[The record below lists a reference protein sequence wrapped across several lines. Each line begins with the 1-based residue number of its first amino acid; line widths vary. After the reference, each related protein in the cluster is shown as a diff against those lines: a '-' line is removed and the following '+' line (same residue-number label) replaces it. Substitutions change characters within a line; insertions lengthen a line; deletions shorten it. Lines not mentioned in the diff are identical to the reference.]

1 MTVELPFWFHA
12 TSVTVLSI
20 ILLVDLF
27 IIARRPHQPS
37 TRETSL
43 WVAFY
48 VTLALIFAGLIFV
61 VGNANDPAGVSG
73 AEHSIQFLAGWLT
86 EYSLSV
92 DNLFVFLLIMA
103 KFQVPKQY
111 QQEMLMLGIIV
122 ALILRAAFI
131 IVGAS
136 LVENFTWLFYIFG
149 GFLFWVALQQI
160 RSVGG
165 HDDDEGHDHP
175 LIRRLQ
181 QSLKVSPEWDGTKW
195 RTRVNG
201 HTMFTPVFLVFL
213 SLGVT
218 DLLFAIDSIPA
229 IFGITTSPFL
239 VFTANVFALMGLRQL
254 YFLLGAMVDKL
265 YYLAHGVAVILAFIG
280 VKLVFHALHTNEV
293 PFINN
298 GQHVDWVPEIETS
311 WSLIVI
317 AVSLVTAV
325 ALSLLRIRRTATTSE

>member
-1 MTVELPFWFHA
+1 MTAELPMWFQA
-12 TSVTVLSI
+12 TSVAVLSI
-20 ILLVDLF
+20 ILLIDLF

-43 WVAFY
+43 WVGFY
-48 VTLALIFAGLIFV
+48 VVLALIFAGLV
-61 VGNANDPAGVSG
+61 YAVGNASDPAGVAG
-73 AEHSIQFLAGWLT
+73 TEISIQFLAGWLT

-103 KFQVPKQY
+103 KFAVPKQY

-149 GFLFWVALQQI
+149 GFLFWVAIQQV
-160 RSVGG
+160 RSAGG
-165 HDDDEGHDHP
+165 HDDDDDDGHP

-181 QSLKVSPEWDGTKW
+181 HSLKVSPEWDGTKW

-201 HTMFTPVFLVFL
+201 QKMFTPVFLVFL

-229 IFGITTSPFL
+229 IFGITTSAFV

-280 VKLVFHALHTNEV
+280 VKLVLHALHTNEV

-298 GQHVDWVPEIETS
+298 GQHVEWVPEIETS
-311 WSLIVI
+311 WSLVVI
-317 AVSLVTAV
+317 AVSLVTSV
-325 ALSLLRIRRTATTSE
+325 LLSLIRIRRNAG

>member
-1 MTVELPFWFHA
+1 MTAELPMWFQA
-12 TSVTVLSI
+12 TSVAVLSI
-20 ILLVDLF
+20 ILLIDLF

-43 WVAFY
+43 WVGFY
-48 VTLALIFAGLIFV
+48 VVLALIFAGLV
-61 VGNANDPAGVSG
+61 YAVGNASDPAGVAG
-73 AEHSIQFLAGWLT
+73 TEISIQFLAGWLT

-103 KFQVPKQY
+103 KFAVPKQY

-149 GFLFWVALQQI
+149 GFLFWVAIQQV
-160 RSVGG
+160 RSAGG
-165 HDDDEGHDHP
+165 HDDDDDGHP

-181 QSLKVSPEWDGTKW
+181 HSLKVSPEWDGTKW

-201 HTMFTPVFLVFL
+201 QKMFTPVFLVFL

-229 IFGITTSPFL
+229 IFGITTSAFV

-280 VKLVFHALHTNEV
+280 VKLVLHALHTNEV

-298 GQHVDWVPEIETS
+298 GQHVEWVPEIETS
-311 WSLIVI
+311 WSLVVI
-317 AVSLVTAV
+317 AVSLVTSV
-325 ALSLLRIRRTATTSE
+325 LLSLIRIRRNAD